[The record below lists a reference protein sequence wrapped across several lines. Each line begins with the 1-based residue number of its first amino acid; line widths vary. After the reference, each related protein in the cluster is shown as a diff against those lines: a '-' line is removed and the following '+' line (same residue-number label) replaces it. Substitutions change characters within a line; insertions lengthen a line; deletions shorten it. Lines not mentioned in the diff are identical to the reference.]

1 MTIYMNITKI
11 QHISLIYSQESAGPA
26 GPKYLCWEQYYAH
39 ALVIEWAAVSLK
51 RMLKAVDTP
60 MATQALLV
68 ARQPEKKVV
77 RPAMM
82 A

>member
-1 MTIYMNITKI
+1 
-11 QHISLIYSQESAGPA
+11 
-26 GPKYLCWEQYYAH
+26 
-39 ALVIEWAAVSLK
+39 VIEWAAVSLK

-60 MATQALLV
+60 MATEALLV